1 VTRPTCEDSFGM
13 SPAAPTARSST
24 YLLWQN
30 DVDDALFFSNT
41 HSDGPPCSYPANPT
55 FNRIGLTLRRYSST
69 PLCPPYYEVP
79 WSPTSSMPPV
89 PPTSD
94 LLFLLPSYHIPSSH
108 PSGYPTPLPSAI
120 HASCMPHSTL
130 APMPGANSTL
140 DRPRGRHNPCAPCSS
155 MDVHYITSSTLRRLK
170 LKLSTPGKQS
180 VDESQWLR
188 IDLPSE
194 SGVYSYDVWPLGE

>member
-1 VTRPTCEDSFGM
+1 M

-30 DVDDALFFSNT
+30 VVDDLLSFSGT
-41 HSDGPPCSYPANPT
+41 HSDVPPCHSPSQPNSFDVAA
-55 FNRIGLTLRRYSST
+55 LLKYSSIY
-69 PLCPPYYEVP
+69 PPHYEVP

-94 LLFLLPSYHIPSSH
+94 LLFLLPSFHIPSSH

-120 HASCMPHSTL
+120 HASCMPHSML

-155 MDVHYITSSTLRRLK
+155 MDVHYITSSTLRRFK
-170 LKLSTPGKQS
+170 LGTPGKQS
-180 VDESQWLR
+180 VDDSQWLR